1 MKMVI
6 LEANGKYAAALMED
20 GTISRIPN
28 QNYRVGQE
36 LIRPVQKQRTRF
48 TVYAKRIAAVAAVF
62 VFLLAGA
69 NVYLK
74 TPVSYVSL
82 DVNPSV
88 EYKLN
93 LFNKVVEVIAVNE
106 DAKELLK
113 DTALVNQPAD
123 KAIRQTV
130 ELLSERNYLTAE
142 EKNDIV
148 IAASAADSKKAKAVM
163 NQVTQATVEAT
174 ASLGVKADIIVFES
188 SVSDHKQA
196 EKLGTTQ
203 GKMMLVNQAV
213 EQDVTTMDPEVD
225 DMEEVNTLL
234 QLPVKELVSTISEAN
249 LMQISEN
256 SDSIVFIQSE
266 LSAPSSEESSESTSV
281 ETDIPAAVSDEAATS
296 QPESSSQTTG
306 NESSNH
312 ASSDESVSLESSEEE
327 SMDVSEIPEV
337 IPGIPASSTEDTS
350 SSSEQENSLSTTTP
364 SDTTSS
370 EELDVSEIPSVTP
383 GIGAGDTSD
392 VDSETEQENALDI
405 TTSAEEVF
413 EQQEL
418 LPEENFKQD
427 AESTLLEDVVEVES
441 EE

>member
-106 DAKELLK
+106 DAKELLR

-234 QLPVKELVSTISEAN
+234 QMPVKELVSTISEAN

-281 ETDIPAAVSDEAATS
+281 ETDIPAAVSDEAVTS

-312 ASSDESVSLESSEEE
+312 ASSDETVSLESSEEE

>member
-196 EKLGTTQ
+196 EKLGTTE

-234 QLPVKELVSTISEAN
+234 QMPVKELVSTISEAN

-281 ETDIPAAVSDEAATS
+281 ETDIPAAVSDEAVTS

-312 ASSDESVSLESSEEE
+312 ASSDETVSLESSEEE

-392 VDSETEQENALDI
+392 IDSETEQENTLDI

-418 LPEENFKQD
+418 LSEENFKQD

>member
-106 DAKELLK
+106 DAKELLR

-234 QLPVKELVSTISEAN
+234 QMPVKELVSTISEAN

-266 LSAPSSEESSESTSV
+266 LSAPSSEESSESTSI
-281 ETDIPAAVSDEAATS
+281 ETDIPAAVSDEAVTS

-312 ASSDESVSLESSEEE
+312 ASSDETVSLESSEEE

-392 VDSETEQENALDI
+392 VDSETEQENTLDI

>member
-106 DAKELLK
+106 DAKELLR

-142 EKNDIV
+142 DKNDIV

-163 NQVTQATVEAT
+163 NPVTQATVEAT

-281 ETDIPAAVSDEAATS
+281 ETDIPAAVSDEAVTS

>member
-266 LSAPSSEESSESTSV
+266 LSAPSSEESSESTSI
-281 ETDIPAAVSDEAATS
+281 ETDIPAAVSDEAVTS

-312 ASSDESVSLESSEEE
+312 ASSDETVSLESSEEE

-392 VDSETEQENALDI
+392 VDSETEQENTLDI

>member
-106 DAKELLK
+106 DAKELLR

-234 QLPVKELVSTISEAN
+234 QMPVKELVSTISEAN

-281 ETDIPAAVSDEAATS
+281 ETDIPAAVSDEAVTS

-312 ASSDESVSLESSEEE
+312 ASSDETVSLESSEEE

-405 TTSAEEVF
+405 TSSAEEVF

>member
-106 DAKELLK
+106 DAKELLR

-234 QLPVKELVSTISEAN
+234 QMPVKELVSTISEAN

-281 ETDIPAAVSDEAATS
+281 ETDIPAAVSDEAVTS

>member
-196 EKLGTTQ
+196 EKLGTTE

-234 QLPVKELVSTISEAN
+234 QMPVKELVSTISEAN

-281 ETDIPAAVSDEAATS
+281 ETDIPAAVSDEAVTS

-392 VDSETEQENALDI
+392 VDSETEQENTLDI

>member
-113 DTALVNQPAD
+113 DTALVNQPAE

-234 QLPVKELVSTISEAN
+234 QMPVKELVSTISEAN

-266 LSAPSSEESSESTSV
+266 LSAPSSEESSESSPV
-281 ETDIPAAVSDEAATS
+281 ETDIPAAVSDEAVTS

-312 ASSDESVSLESSEEE
+312 ASSDETVSLESSEEE

-392 VDSETEQENALDI
+392 VDSETEQENTLDI